1 MARQNHG
8 PLSRAK
14 GKIGGVVYQQYEGMQ
29 VSREYQPVV
38 KNPQTTKQ
46 TENRAK
52 FKLCSQF
59 LAQFSDIVKVRL
71 SPLSIYS
78 RIQRGAA
85 VSACMDV
92 TTFSN
97 NQANLAVTNALNAIN
112 EKSISGVTTP
122 VISTSGNDVVITIPN
137 GLTGMYTICA
147 YNSTSGEFIS
157 KYTVSWESTGAAKT
171 VDLPIVPVGITPEYR
186 IVALSLET
194 ETADGRAKLSNA
206 LARQANTTVEVTRLI
221 AAGDVLPSN
230 LVGALHSA

>member
-14 GKIGGVVYQQYEGMQ
+14 GKLGGVVYQQYEGMQ
-29 VSREYQPVV
+29 ISREYQPVV

-59 LAQFSDIVKVRL
+59 LAQFADIVKVRL

-85 VSACMDV
+85 ISACMDV
-92 TTFSN
+92 TTFN
-97 NQANLAVTNALNAIN
+97 NNEANLTVTDALRAIN
-112 EKSISGVTTP
+112 EKNISAVAAP
-122 VISTSGNDVVITIPN
+122 VIGMSGQDVTITIPS
-137 GLTGMYTICA
+137 GLSGMYNICA
-147 YNSTSGEFIS
+147 YNSTTGEFIS
-157 KYTVSWESTGAAKT
+157 KHAELWESDGSAKV

-186 IVALSLET
+186 IVALALET
-194 ETADGRAKLSNA
+194 ETAAGRAKLSNA
-206 LARQANTTVEVTRLI
+206 LAKQAKTTVEVTRLI
-221 AAGDVLPSN
+221 ASGDVLPSN
-230 LVGALHSA
+230 MVGSIHQ